1 LGYAKTCALD
11 GKNPLSLFQS
21 IPNAGGKA
29 DAPRPLA
36 DRMRPRTL
44 DEYVGQEHL
53 IGPGKPLRTQVDRDD
68 TGSLIFWGPP
78 GTGKTTLAKIIASLT
93 KAEFIEFS
101 AVLAGIKEIKQVMA
115 DAERARQYGTR
126 TIVFIDEIHRFNK
139 AQQDAFLPHV
149 EKGNIR
155 LIGAT
160 TENPSFEINSA
171 LLSRCRVYVLKP
183 LTEEQIVL
191 LLRRAMNDHERG
203 LGEMNLT
210 ASDDVL
216 KRIASYTSGD
226 ARSAY
231 NVLDVAAGL
240 AKAPLLGDI
249 GADPLLATARPFDP
263 AQGKNG
269 APPSPSGQA
278 SLEIT
283 DEIVRDALQKRIL
296 LYDKSGEEH
305 YNLISALHKSVR
317 NSDADAALYWLGR
330 MLEAGE
336 DPLYVA
342 RRVVRMAV
350 EDIGLA
356 DPNALALCM
365 AARDAVDFIG
375 MPEGNLALAQAVVY
389 LSVAPKSNALYTAYS
404 DVLKDVEQ
412 TAADPVPLHLRNA
425 PTGLMK
431 GLGYGQGYQ
440 YAHDLENKVADMQC
454 LPDNLRDRIY
464 YQPTNEGIE
473 RRIRERME
481 EIRRVRSAGLQK

>member
-1 LGYAKTCALD
+1 M
-11 GKNPLSLFQS
+11 SLFQT
-21 IPNAGGKA
+21 IPLNPSDGS
-29 DAPRPLA
+29 RPLA

-53 IGPGKPLRTQVDRDD
+53 VGPGKPLRTQLERDD
-68 TGSLIFWGPP
+68 SGSLIFWGPP
-78 GTGKTTLAKIIASLT
+78 GTGKTTLAKIIAGMT

-115 DAERARQYGTR
+115 DAERAKQYGTR

-171 LLSRCRVYVLKP
+171 LLSRTRVYVLKP
-183 LTEEQIVL
+183 LSEEQIVRL
-191 LLRRAMNDHERG
+191 LEKALADEGRG
-203 LGEMNLT
+203 LGPMKLR
-210 ASDDVL
+210 ASGDVL
-216 KRIASYTSGD
+216 KKIASYSSGD
-226 ARSAY
+226 ARSGY
-231 NVLDVAAGL
+231 NVLEVAAAL
-240 AKAPLLGDI
+240 AKQTSGKET
-249 GADPLLATARPFDP
+249 GA
-263 AQGKNG
+263 
-269 APPSPSGQA
+269 
-278 SLEIT
+278 EIT
-283 DEIVRDALQKRIL
+283 DEIVHDALQKRVL
-296 LYDKSGEEH
+296 LYDKAGEEH

-317 NSDADAALYWLGR
+317 NSDPDAALYWLGR

-336 DPLYVA
+336 DPLYIA

-356 DPNALALCM
+356 DPSALALCM

-404 DVLKDVEQ
+404 KVQQDVEQ
-412 TAADPVPLHLRNA
+412 TAAEPVPLHLRNA
-425 PTGLMK
+425 PTRLMK
-431 GLGYGQGYQ
+431 DIGYGKDYQ
-440 YAHDLENKVADMQC
+440 YAHELESKVAEMQC
-454 LPDNLRDRIY
+454 LPDNLRDRQY
-464 YQPTNEGIE
+464 YLPTHEGIE
-473 RRIRERME
+473 RRIRERLE
-481 EIRRVRSAGLQK
+481 EIKRLRLALREEAPKASSTPPKKTSKKES

>member
-1 LGYAKTCALD
+1 M
-11 GKNPLSLFQS
+11 
-21 IPNAGGKA
+21 PNASGSA
-29 DAPRPLA
+29 DATRPLA

-44 DEYVGQEHL
+44 DEYAGQEHL
-53 IGPGKPLRTQVDRDD
+53 IGPGKPLRVSIERDD
-68 TGSLIFWGPP
+68 AGSIIFWGPP
-78 GTGKTTLAKIIASLT
+78 GTGKTTLAKIIANMT

-115 DAERARQYGTR
+115 DAERAKQYGTR

-171 LLSRCRVYVLKP
+171 LLSRCRVYVLQP
-183 LTEEQIVL
+183 LTEDQIVAL
-191 LLRRAMNDHERG
+191 LKRALTDGERG
-203 LGEMNLT
+203 LGGMRVT

-216 KRIASYTSGD
+216 KKIANYTSGD

-231 NVLDVAAGL
+231 NVLEVAAGL
-240 AKAPLLGDI
+240 A
-249 GADPLLATARPFDP
+249 
-263 AQGKNG
+263 QKNKD
-269 APPSPSGQA
+269 ST
-278 SLEIT
+278 LEIT
-283 DEIVRDALQKRIL
+283 DEIVHDALQRRIL
-296 LYDKSGEEH
+296 LYDKTGEEH

-317 NSDADAALYWLGR
+317 NSDPDAALYWLGR

-356 DPNALALCM
+356 DPNALSLCM

-389 LSVAPKSNALYTAYS
+389 LSVAPKSNALYTAYGS
-404 DVLKDVEQ
+404 VQADVER
-412 TAADPVPLHLRNA
+412 TAAESVPLHLRNA
-425 PTGLMK
+425 PTKLMK

-440 YAHDLENKVADMQC
+440 YAHDFESKVTDMEC
-454 LPDNLRDRIY
+454 LPDNLRGHVY

-473 RRIRERME
+473 KRIRERLQ
-481 EIRRVRSAGLQK
+481 EIKARRSRAAENGISDRKES

>member
-1 LGYAKTCALD
+1 M
-11 GKNPLSLFQS
+11 SLFQP
-21 IPNAGGKA
+21 IPNTGG
-29 DAPRPLA
+29 APDSTRPLA

-44 DEYVGQEHL
+44 EEYAGQEHL
-53 IGPGKPLRTQVDRDD
+53 IGPGKPLRVQIERDD
-68 TGSLIFWGPP
+68 SGSLIFWGPP
-78 GTGKTTLAKIIASLT
+78 GTGKTTLAKIIANMT

-115 DAERARQYGTR
+115 DAERAKQYGTR

-171 LLSRCRVYVLKP
+171 LLSRCRVYVLQP
-183 LTEEQIVL
+183 LTEEHIVS
-191 LLRRAMNDHERG
+191 LLRRALLDRERG
-203 LGEMNLT
+203 LGDLHIA

-216 KRIASYTSGD
+216 KAIASYTSGD

-231 NVLDVAAGL
+231 NVLEVAAGL
-240 AKAPLLGDI
+240 ARENSAG
-249 GADPLLATARPFDP
+249 TR
-263 AQGKNG
+263 
-269 APPSPSGQA
+269 
-278 SLEIT
+278 EIT

-296 LYDKSGEEH
+296 LYDKTGEEH

-317 NSDADAALYWLGR
+317 NSDPDAALYWLGR

-336 DPLYVA
+336 DPLYIA

-356 DPNALALCM
+356 DPNALSLCM

-389 LSVAPKSNALYTAYS
+389 LSVAPKSNALYTAYG
-404 DVLKDVEQ
+404 DVQQDVER
-412 TAADPVPLHLRNA
+412 TAAEAVPLHLRNA
-425 PTGLMK
+425 PTKLMK
-431 GLGYGQGYQ
+431 GLGYGQNYQ
-440 YAHDLENKVADMQC
+440 YAHNLESKVADMQC
-454 LPDNLRDRIY
+454 LPDNLRDRAY
-464 YQPTNEGIE
+464 YHPTNEGIE
-473 RRIRERME
+473 KRIRERME
-481 EIRRVRSAGLQK
+481 EIKRQRSRAAEIAPAKQNKES

>member
-1 LGYAKTCALD
+1 M
-11 GKNPLSLFQS
+11 SLFQP
-21 IPNAGGKA
+21 IPSGEKA
-29 DAPRPLA
+29 ADRTRPLA

-44 DEYVGQEHL
+44 DEFVGQEHL
-53 IGPGKPLRTQVDRDD
+53 ISPGKPLRTQIERDD

-78 GTGKTTLAKIIASLT
+78 GTGKTTLAQILAHMT

-101 AVLAGIKEIKQVMA
+101 AVLTGIKEIKQVMA

-160 TENPSFEINSA
+160 TENPSFEIIAA
-171 LLSRCRVYVLKP
+171 LLSRCRVYVLRP
-183 LTEEQIVL
+183 LTEEQIVVL
-191 LLRRAMNDHERG
+191 LKRALADEERG
-203 LGEMNLT
+203 LGTQKLRSSPEALQ
-210 ASDDVL
+210 
-216 KRIASYTSGD
+216 RIASYSSGD

-231 NVLDVAAGL
+231 NVLEVAASL
-240 AKAPLLGDI
+240 AAQRTNQEQ
-249 GADPLLATARPFDP
+249 GA
-263 AQGKNG
+263 
-269 APPSPSGQA
+269 
-278 SLEIT
+278 EIT
-283 DEIVRDALQKRIL
+283 SEIVQDAVQKRVL
-296 LYDKSGEEH
+296 LYDKAGEEH

-317 NSDADAALYWLGR
+317 NSDPDAALYWLGR

-336 DPLYVA
+336 DPLYIA

-356 DPNALALCM
+356 DPQALALCM

-389 LSVAPKSNALYTAYS
+389 LSLAAKSNALYTAYS
-404 DVLKDVEQ
+404 TVQQDVER
-412 TAADPVPLHLRNA
+412 TAAEPVPLHLRNA

-431 GLGYGQGYQ
+431 GLGYGEGYR
-440 YAHDLENKVADMQC
+440 YAHDLEGKVADMQC
-454 LPDNLRDRIY
+454 LPDNLRDRVY
-464 YQPTNEGIE
+464 YEPTNEG
-473 RRIRERME
+473 
-481 EIRRVRSAGLQK
+481 L